1 MVLIN
6 KPIIFQDTS
15 TGNISSLWNFGD
27 STPEVT
33 GKTVS
38 HTYNATGTYRVL
50 HTITSA
56 AGDSKTC
63 YQDVVVSNVPPV
75 STKNIPGIVTASSI
89 AITIIITAY
98 LLTRK

>member
-1 MVLIN
+1 MLFN

-27 STPEVT
+27 STPEVS

-38 HTYNATGTYRVL
+38 HTYKNAGTYRVL
-50 HTITSA
+50 HKITSL
-56 AGDSKTC
+56 AGDSTTC
-63 YQDVVVSNVPPV
+63 YQDIVVSNVPPAN
-75 STKNIPGIVTASSI
+75 SKNTQAIVTASSI
-89 AITIIITAY
+89 GITIIITAY